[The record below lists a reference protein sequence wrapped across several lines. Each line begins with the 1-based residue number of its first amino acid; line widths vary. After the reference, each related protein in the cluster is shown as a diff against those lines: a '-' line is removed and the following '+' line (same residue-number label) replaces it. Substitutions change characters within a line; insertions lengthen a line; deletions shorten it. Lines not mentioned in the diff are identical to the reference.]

1 MRCDHRHTQDP
12 AFSRYAALTML
23 PLLRSLQQELSGVK
37 TADDIEYVHRARVAT
52 RRLRAG
58 LTIFSPCLPS
68 HNVKRWRR
76 TIRNITRSL
85 GEARDLDVQTEFISS
100 FIAKQCRDS
109 CQGEVFYYSS
119 PLADNKPDNEGNER
133 SYHPLFFRVTE
144 GKTGVESVS
153 ESLLSCTSFDIHRPG
168 LECLLHRLKTRRQQI
183 QPNLVSAVDQLEKT
197 AVLESIT
204 TCLHELKVRAEIEDG
219 GDVSPFSYEQA
230 FVNIMT
236 AISDLFWYEPWL
248 LEPDNI
254 HRHHEMRIAAKRLR
268 YILESFAGLFEC
280 GLKNEIKTFK
290 NLQDVLGDM
299 HDCDVWIEKI
309 PLFIRDEKKRAL
321 RYFGNSD
328 FFSIL
333 QEGLNKLLDNR
344 KKKRVELF
352 SELHTLWDS
361 LKQEG
366 FWDEL
371 MKKVSI
377 PVHHSFQ
384 ERSDQCHDGPV
395 TIALISD
402 VHANL
407 PALEAVL
414 ADARQKG
421 ATAVLNAGDSIGYGA
436 FPDEVISSLR
446 SSHVLSVIGNYD
458 QAVLVKK
465 WKTGRPRS
473 RDKQIAMR
481 FAYHHLSKENRAYLA
496 GLPREYRLRVK
507 GNTILVTHGS
517 PDSLTE
523 YLVQETPESRFRE
536 IAQKTKADIIVTG
549 HSHLPSIREIDNV
562 VFVNCGS
569 VGRTEDGD
577 PRACYAL
584 LTLDPLSIVHVRV
597 PYDIDRAI
605 DAIRNRHLPDSFA
618 RIVSEGKP
626 LDVVSEPE
634 DSV

>member
-1 MRCDHRHTQDP
+1 
-12 AFSRYAALTML
+12 ML

-37 TADDIEYVHRARVAT
+37 AADDIEYVHRARVAT
-52 RRLRAG
+52 RRLRAC
-58 LTIFSPCLPS
+58 LTIFSPSLPS
-68 HNVKRWRR
+68 KNVKTWRR

-85 GEARDLDVQTEFISS
+85 GEARDLDVQIDFINTFIS
-100 FIAKQCRDS
+100 KQIRDT
-109 CQGEVFYYSS
+109 CQGVVFFYSH
-119 PLADNKPDNEGNER
+119 PPADDDSENDHLH
-133 SYHPLFFRVTE
+133 HPLFSRVRE
-144 GKTGVESVS
+144 GEGPDEESGS
-153 ESLLSCTSFDIHRPG
+153 ENLLFCTSSFDMHRPG

-183 QPNLVSAVDQLEKT
+183 QPNLVRAVDQLEET
-197 AVLESIT
+197 AALESMT

-219 GDVSPFSYEQA
+219 GGVSQFSYDQA

-236 AISDLFWYEPWL
+236 AISDLFWFEPWL
-248 LEPDNI
+248 FEPENI

-268 YILESFAGLFEC
+268 YTLESFAGLYEC
-280 GLKNEIKTFK
+280 GLKTEIKTFK
-290 NLQDVLGDM
+290 NLQDILGDM

-309 PLFIRDEKKRAL
+309 PLCISDEEKKAV

-333 QEGLNKLLDNR
+333 KEGLLKLLDNR
-344 KKKRVELF
+344 KKKRGDLF

-366 FWDEL
+366 FWDQL
-371 MKKVSI
+371 MEKVSY

-384 ERSDQCHDGPV
+384 ERSDLCQDGPV

-458 QAVLVKK
+458 QSVLIKK

-496 GLPREYRLRVK
+496 ALPREYRLRVK
-507 GNTILVTHGS
+507 GTTLLVTHGS

-597 PYDIDRAI
+597 PYDISKAI
-605 DAIRNRHLPDSFA
+605 EAIRNRHLPDSFA

-634 DSV
+634 DSL